1 MKKTI
6 ITIISTAL
14 ITSSIFALGME
25 LNPAKEVAAES
36 PVIETKPI
44 TETQFEQGYYP
55 LLMVVTEVDTET
67 DIITAEDGNGFEWE
81 FVCDDAYV
89 NDLYSCIMC
98 DNGTEEID
106 DDEIVRMRYSGQV
119 MLYATESMIDM
130 ENVTGYEKTE
140 TGIMLNFAD
149 GTGYYFEK

>member
-1 MKKTI
+1 MKKTLV
-6 ITIISTAL
+6 TILSTAL
-14 ITSSIFALGME
+14 ITASIFALGME

-55 LLMVVTEVDTET
+55 LVMVVTEVDTET
-67 DIITAEDGNGFEWE
+67 YVITAEDGNGFEWE

-89 NDLYSCIMC
+89 DDLYSCIMC
-98 DNGTEEID
+98 DNGTEEIE
-106 DDEIVRMRYSGQV
+106 DDEIVRMRYSGQAID
-119 MLYATESMIDM
+119 YATESIIDM
-130 ENVTGYEKTE
+130 NSVTGYETTE
-140 TGIMLNFAD
+140 TGIMFNFAD